1 MSVSLKNIYAEKAI
15 AQIPRLLTCLDRNRF
30 SPTYGCFHRDYW
42 LYKTSDF
49 PDAVRQFGVHALAL
63 VYKFDFPGNVYKGH
77 QKMKEWTIAA
87 MDYWTQIQ
95 HGEGSFDEFY
105 PYERGWVGPTA
116 FTTYTIVESLRLLI
130 DEMDPEV
137 VNKVKIAVKKAA
149 YFIMKGETEE
159 DHLANHHAMACLAL
173 WKSYVL
179 LEDEN
184 IKAGYEKAFT
194 TFLTYHYED
203 EGWSREYDGVDPG
216 YLSATVSFLGKVYQD
231 NKDAKILK
239 VLKESV
245 DFSQYFVYPNG
256 YYAGSTGSRNTL
268 HFYPHGYE
276 ILGKDIPLA
285 GAIAKKMKK
294 GLAEN
299 KLVPPEIMSD
309 RYLFYRVPEFLL
321 SYIDCDEENH
331 KDDILKWEKGD
342 FSDYF
347 ERSRVFV
354 KTGGKYYLI
363 VNFAKGGVVKLF
375 NRESGELLVNDCG
388 IVGLTNEG
396 KTLTSQWVDKD
407 YKVEIK
413 DNIFTVSGTMNVV
426 PSQKLFSLFKNLL
439 FRGTLLLLG
448 WNPSF
453 AHYL

>member
-1 MSVSLKNIYAEKAI
+1 
-15 AQIPRLLTCLDRNRF
+15 
-30 SPTYGCFHRDYW
+30 
-42 LYKTSDF
+42 
-49 PDAVRQFGVHALAL
+49 
-63 VYKFDFPGNVYKGH
+63 
-77 QKMKEWTIAA
+77 
-87 MDYWTQIQ
+87 
-95 HGEGSFDEFY
+95 
-105 PYERGWVGPTA
+105 
-116 FTTYTIVESLRLLI
+116 
-130 DEMDPEV
+130 
-137 VNKVKIAVKKAA
+137 
-149 YFIMKGETEE
+149 
-159 DHLANHHAMACLAL
+159 
-173 WKSYVL
+173 
-179 LEDEN
+179 
-184 IKAGYEKAFT
+184 
-194 TFLTYHYED
+194 
-203 EGWSREYDGVDPG
+203 
-216 YLSATVSFLGKVYQD
+216 KVYQD

-453 AHYL
+453 AHYLKGKIRKTLILDQKKAPVDFIRQIEWKNSSMIIKDEMKITGNVDFKSVMFGDEFFVRYVPQSRFFQLQELDIEGYVLNDSELSKLNTEKTFRRESVNNL